1 MMTESDTDAVME
13 PDWDAPIKVQLTP
26 AAIIHALFPSADGV
40 HTGWETCVD
49 HALVTQETNAV
60 DNLSGNHCRLAEQ
73 EYVEDHSPDVT
84 WHDWVVELKLGEIY
98 IAAHWRTQQNA
109 NPADWDWCMGEAE
122 NAFASACVLVGKRTR
137 RGLMVEDPP
146 NTIPA
151 AHTRH

>member
-1 MMTESDTDAVME
+1 MMTESDTDAAME

-40 HTGWETCVD
+40 HTGLESCVD

-60 DNLSGNHCRLAEQ
+60 DDLSGNHCRLARQ
-73 EYVEDHSPDVT
+73 EYVEDHTPDVT

-122 NAFASACVLVGKRTR
+122 NAFAKRVYYETRNNEHGLPHDPFKSCVVPR
-137 RGLMVEDPP
+137 
-146 NTIPA
+146 
-151 AHTRH
+151 